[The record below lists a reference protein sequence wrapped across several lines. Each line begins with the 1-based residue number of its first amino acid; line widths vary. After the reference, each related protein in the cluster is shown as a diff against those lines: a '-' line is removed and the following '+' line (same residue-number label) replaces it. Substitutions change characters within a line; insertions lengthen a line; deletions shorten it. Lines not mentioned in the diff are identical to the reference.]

1 MAEITALTT
10 GMGLLQWKKFVVE
23 RIPIPQ
29 ILTEQQRPF
38 VELVDR
44 ILAMKDARPSA
55 NTGKMEAEIDRLVY
69 GLYELTTEEITAVQ
83 ERL

>member
-1 MAEITALTT
+1 
-10 GMGLLQWKKFVVE
+10 MGLLQWKKFVVE

-44 ILAMKDARPSA
+44 ILATKDVRPSA
-55 NTGKMEAEIDRLVY
+55 NTGRLEAEIDRLVY
-69 GLYELTTEEITAVQ
+69 RLYGLTTEEVAVVE